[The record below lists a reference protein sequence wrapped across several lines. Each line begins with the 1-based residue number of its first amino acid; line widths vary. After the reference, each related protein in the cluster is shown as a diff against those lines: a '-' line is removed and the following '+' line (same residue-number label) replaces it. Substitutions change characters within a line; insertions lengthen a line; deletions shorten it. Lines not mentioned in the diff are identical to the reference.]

1 MGNTQASSS
10 SAPGE
15 TALASADEL
24 QAKIFLALSTIAETS
39 KTLKASYG
47 DEADPRVLSF
57 VDDIGAHLPK
67 SVGALEYARLR
78 IHQNLIPVSDSDAVK
93 DMPVVVQYIDSK
105 GPAEAAITVDT
116 DKTESAFVVPQL
128 VTDTPSPP
136 LEEGEVC
143 TLTLTVDLDVE
154 EYDERPLHLT
164 FKAEPLAD
172 GRLPIPPF
180 TWVVDANLRQFLIEQ
195 DQIQREKRQLTAKKG
210 KGKQREM
217 PEDSEEPTESRDT
230 LPVTIVIIKPSTAP
244 ATADAPDVLPAPRAS
259 DESTVAPT
267 GGLKFKYS
275 LDEQFHPRFPPRE
288 GAPEGP
294 LSIEDVLP
302 INEGYELAESYED
315 AARGLIFTY
324 QLKEWPIVLENADV
338 VDTTG
343 EAAAKPPPKKV
354 VKQVKPA
361 QRREVEPPA
370 KEAPRVAR
378 IARTKVAP
386 ATAVPVRRSSRL
398 GSAKA
403 ATKAEDPRPAAGS
416 SSSKGTKKSA
426 ENKKPVET
434 KKIAEAKKTVDAK
447 TTVDTKKI
455 PAVKNTRKRKAEENA
470 EEDVQVDAS
479 VKSTAVATKKA
490 RRATI
495 TKKAAPAESTVA
507 EKIPAAKKIRS
518 TKRK

>member
-67 SVGALEYARLR
+67 SVRALEYARLR
-78 IHQNLIPVSDSDAVK
+78 IHQNLIPVSDDAVK

-105 GPAEAAITVDT
+105 GPAEAPITVDT
-116 DKTESAFVVPQL
+116 DKTEAAFVVPQL
-128 VTDTPSPP
+128 ATDTPSPP

-164 FKAEPLAD
+164 FKADPLAD

-210 KGKQREM
+210 KGKQCDM
-217 PEDSEEPTESRDT
+217 PEEPTDSRDT
-230 LPVTIVIIKPSTAP
+230 LPVTIVIIKPSTVP
-244 ATADAPDVLPAPRAS
+244 ATTDAPGILPAPRAS
-259 DESTVAPT
+259 NESIAPPT

-275 LDEQFHPRFPPRE
+275 LNEQFHPRFPPRE
-288 GAPEGP
+288 GAREGP

-302 INEGYELAESYED
+302 INEGYELVKSYEH

-361 QRREVEPPA
+361 QRREVEPHA
-370 KEAPRVAR
+370 KEAPRAVR

-398 GSAKA
+398 GSVKA

-416 SSSKGTKKSA
+416 SSSKGTKKPA
-426 ENKKPVET
+426 EHKKPVEA

-447 TTVDTKKI
+447 TTVDTKKT

>member
-67 SVGALEYARLR
+67 SVRALEYARLR

-105 GPAEAAITVDT
+105 GPAEAPITVDT
-116 DKTESAFVVPQL
+116 DKTEAAFVVPQL
-128 VTDTPSPP
+128 ATDTPSPP

-164 FKAEPLAD
+164 FKADPLAD

-210 KGKQREM
+210 KGKQCDM
-217 PEDSEEPTESRDT
+217 PEEPTDSRDT
-230 LPVTIVIIKPSTAP
+230 LPVTIVIIKPSTVP
-244 ATADAPDVLPAPRAS
+244 ATTDAPGILPAPGAS
-259 DESTVAPT
+259 NESIAPPT

-275 LDEQFHPRFPPRE
+275 LNEQFHPRFPPRE
-288 GAPEGP
+288 GALEGP

-302 INEGYELAESYED
+302 INEGYELVKSYEH

-324 QLKEWPIVLENADV
+324 QLKDWPIVLENAAA
-338 VDTTG
+338 TS
-343 EAAAKPPPKKV
+343 EAAAKSRLKKV
-354 VKQVKPA
+354 LKEVKAA
-361 QRREVEPPA
+361 QRDVEQPA
-370 KEAPRVAR
+370 KEQPAKAALRVPRTAR
-378 IARTKVAP
+378 ARVAP
-386 ATAVPVRRSSRL
+386 AIAVPIRRSSRL
-398 GSAKA
+398 GSAKSS
-403 ATKAEDPRPAAGS
+403 TKTEDHHPAVVS
-416 SSSKGTKKSA
+416 SSSKGTKEA
-426 ENKKPVET
+426 TATKKPAGTKKAANTKKTEDTKKAMDT
-434 KKIAEAKKTVDAK
+434 KKIAEVR
-447 TTVDTKKI
+447 
-455 PAVKNTRKRKAEENA
+455 NTRKRKAEENV

-479 VKSTAVATKKA
+479 IKATAVPTKKA
-490 RRATI
+490 RRAPT
-495 TKKAAPAESTVA
+495 TKKAASAESADA
-507 EKIPAAKKIRS
+507 EKIPAAKKVRS
-518 TKRK
+518 TRQK